1 MKNIYRKQNNSLF
14 NRKLEEK
21 FDINEIN
28 ISNKNSIKE
37 AKSSNNK
44 FNSKDNSIKINI
56 YEENKHYKKKLSDEE
71 IFKPI
76 VISMSLLQVKIFN
89 LNLDL
94 FTLSNNTIPNDIN
107 LNITILFHIIET
119 SANPEEIN
127 QMNVILEKK
136 DSINDNNYEISNFNP
151 IDYQFSNFL
160 SNFDIDE
167 ILIEVTNIEI
177 LKEENNYNELYE
189 LKVNLG
195 NYTNTSNQLD
205 IDYKSIV
212 EQEFYEI
219 NIYEIQKVSSC
230 SQEYK
235 FNLTLDKNI
244 EEDEE
249 KINITFHGKNNK
261 KSYILN
267 SIYTLSYIYNNIVF
281 CEAQQETP
289 DLNYTML
296 SYLFINETKI
306 LSISPKDEL
315 IFIYIVMKI
324 LQ

>member
-14 NRKLEEK
+14 NGKLEEK

-44 FNSKDNSIKINI
+44 FNSKDISIKINI

-127 QMNVILEKK
+127 QMNVILGKK
-136 DSINDNNYEISNFNP
+136 DSINDNNYEISYFNP

-249 KINITFHGKNNK
+249 KINITFHWKNNK

-267 SIYTLSYIYNNIVF
+267 SICTLSYIYNNIVF
-281 CEAQQETP
+281 CETQQETP